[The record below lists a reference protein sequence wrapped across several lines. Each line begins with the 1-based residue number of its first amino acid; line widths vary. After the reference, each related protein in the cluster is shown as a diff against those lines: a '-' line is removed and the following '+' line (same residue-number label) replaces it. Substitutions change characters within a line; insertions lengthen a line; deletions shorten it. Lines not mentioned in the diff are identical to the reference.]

1 MLRTC
6 ATNIYNSDVSVSHF
20 RKRGWFVWKP
30 RVAEKEKHPFVAAL
44 GGWVSFQLC
53 QSHCGRTQKGE
64 RKEAANKRR
73 KTRKKI
79 EVISRKKKS
88 HTSLR
93 SRLCILL
100 VKIHIGED
108 WWRNESHFLFRLLQ
122 ESKRKHGFATFLSN
136 INSNSCF
143 LVPCQQC
150 REERRLR
157 LKYESDDILMFFLPN
172 FLPND
177 NWIFHF
183 PSSLQNPHFV
193 CFPLEESQAVNL
205 CSIRMVTVK
214 TKLARPKS
222 FNKGVIQWN
231 SVELPP

>member
-1 MLRTC
+1 MITLKLKLMTKTIR
-6 ATNIYNSDVSVSHF
+6 F
-20 RKRGWFVWKP
+20 LF
-30 RVAEKEKHPFVAAL
+30 KEKIRECVEYMAP
-44 GGWVSFQLC
+44 LC
-53 QSHCGRTQKGE
+53 
-64 RKEAANKRR
+64 A
-73 KTRKKI
+73 KTLK
-79 EVISRKKKS
+79 VY
-88 HTSLR
+88 L
-93 SRLCILL
+93 
-100 VKIHIGED
+100 
-108 WWRNESHFLFRLLQ
+108 
-122 ESKRKHGFATFLSN
+122 
-136 INSNSCF
+136 F

-150 REERRLR
+150 LEESRLR

-231 SVELPP
+231 SVELPPYGENRCENKNFEEIPLEQRTAS